1 MPMEEGRRTKAA
13 IHHPSTAKPSPQDT
27 EPEIMPFAIQE
38 KPEGLIF
45 KIRVQ
50 PRSSKNQIIG
60 LYGDALKINLTAP
73 PVDNAGNKA
82 CAVFLAGLLSV
93 AKSSVCNV
101 SGHTGRNKQ
110 VMVQCPPSSDARK
123 TLRKTIMAWTKS

>member
-1 MPMEEGRRTKAA
+1 M
-13 IHHPSTAKPSPQDT
+13 S
-27 EPEIMPFAIQE
+27 FAIEE

-50 PRSSKNQIIG
+50 PRSSKNQIMG

-73 PVDNAGNKA
+73 PVDNAANKA
-82 CAVFLAGLLSV
+82 CGAFLAGLLSV
-93 AKSSVCNV
+93 AKSSVCIV

-110 VMVQCPPSSDARK
+110 VMVQCPQNSDARES
-123 TLRKTIMAWTKS
+123 LRKRIMSWTKS